1 MLRYGQAADAD
12 VRVAQVAF
20 DGLSCRADLVE
31 RGAAGAVRRE
41 LTLAVPGL
49 HNVLNAT
56 AAYVAATAGLGAD
69 PAAVLA
75 GLARFRG
82 ARRRFEACL
91 LYTSRC
97 V

>member
-1 MLRYGQAADAD
+1 MSRRRGVAQRAAASGLRVLRYGQTADAD

-56 AAYVAATAGLGAD
+56 AAYVAWRTL
-69 PAAVLA
+69 
-75 GLARFRG
+75 
-82 ARRRFEACL
+82 
-91 LYTSRC
+91 S
-97 V
+97 